1 MVISSGKSCLNMKF
15 KTISVCLLTNRKFSS
30 AHCFV
35 LTHIRFVAKFLH
47 FFLTISCSTSM
58 SKLNNFTRLESSFH
72 LLGISFDVSVA
83 QALMQEKPGVAAR
96 LLYQLYFS
104 LERKRTTQISGT
116 IMEITQPA
124 AIVGLHKKEQEIYSN
139 VCVA

>member
-1 MVISSGKSCLNMKF
+1 MPCLN
-15 KTISVCLLTNRKFSS
+15 
-30 AHCFV
+30 
-35 LTHIRFVAKFLH
+35 
-47 FFLTISCSTSM
+47 SCSFHANIFNISLIISYRNSI
-58 SKLNNFTRLESSFH
+58 SKINNFTRLESSFH

-116 IMEITQPA
+116 IMEISQSA
-124 AIVGLHKKEQEIYSN
+124 AVVGLHKKEQEIYSN
-139 VCVA
+139 VRVT